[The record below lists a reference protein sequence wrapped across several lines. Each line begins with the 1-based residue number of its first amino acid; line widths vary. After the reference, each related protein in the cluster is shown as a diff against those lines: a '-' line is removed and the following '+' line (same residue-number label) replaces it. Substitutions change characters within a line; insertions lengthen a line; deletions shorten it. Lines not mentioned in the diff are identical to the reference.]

1 MGTKKYVIIP
11 EWLTLAGLKPPR
23 MFRLSPIIYHS
34 NDCHGN

>member
-23 MFRLSPIIYHS
+23 IVVQSKPYHLP
-34 NDCHGN
+34 